1 MNFTEGNRHFTP
13 TLEEAIVVE
22 RKYTEAFEEGKQV
35 VYDQFWDVYQRNGKR
50 GYYQFAFANEGWD
63 DTTFKPKYDIILAAG
78 YSGQNL
84 FWGSKISNIAE
95 SLEKLGVRLDT
106 TLCGHMES
114 MFNSSLTERIP
125 ELYCTHATDYGYGL
139 NYTFSNAKAKTIDK
153 LIVPKNL
160 TYPYTFNGCTNLEN
174 ITFEGTIGN
183 SISFANSPLL
193 TEKSVQSILDHLK
206 DLTGQAAQTITFHAT
221 VGGKLTNAQ
230 KATITAKNWTLVY

>member
-22 RKYTEAFEEGKQV
+22 RKYTEAFEAGRKAE
-35 VYDQFWDVYQRNGKR
+35 YDAFWDAYQDYGKR
-50 GYYQFAFANEGWD
+50 VNYENAFSGPGTWNDA
-63 DTTFKPKYDIILAAG
+63 TFKPKYDIILAAA
-78 YSGQNL
+78 YSGFYM
-84 FWGSKISNIAE
+84 FWSSAISNIAE
-95 SLEKLGVRLDT
+95 TLEKCGVKLDT
-106 TLCGHMES
+106 SRTNVLS
-114 MFNSSLTERIP
+114 QAFQYAKTARIP
-125 ELYCTHATDYGYGL
+125 EIDGSNLRADGL
-139 NYTFSNAKAKTIDK
+139 SYTFLSPYIVTIDK
-153 LIVPKNL
+153 LIVPETLKFTSSFDSCNNL
-160 TYPYTFNGCTNLEN
+160 KN

-183 SISFANSPLL
+183 NISFADSPLL

>member
-22 RKYTEAFEEGKQV
+22 RKYTEAFEAGRKAE
-35 VYDQFWDVYQRNGKR
+35 YDAFWDAFQDYGKR
-50 GYYQFAFANEGWD
+50 VNYENAFSGQGTWNDA
-63 DTTFKPKYDIILAAG
+63 TFKPKYDIILAAG
-78 YSGQNL
+78 YSGFYM
-84 FWGSKISNIAE
+84 FWSSAISNIAE
-95 SLEKLGVRLDT
+95 TLEKCGVKLDT
-106 TLCGHMES
+106 SRTNVLS
-114 MFNSSLTERIP
+114 QAFQYAKTARIP
-125 ELYCTHATDYGYGL
+125 EIDGSNLRADGL
-139 NYTFSNAKAKTIDK
+139 GYTFLSPYIVTIDK
-153 LIVPKNL
+153 LIVPETLKFTSSFDSCNNL
-160 TYPYTFNGCTNLEN
+160 RN

-183 SISFANSPLL
+183 SISFADSPLL